1 MGRLQGLLPALSGG
15 PTLRALKAALDS
27 GVEGP
32 YRRVAVL
39 EAAKPALVAAL
50 AQATGAPV
58 LVVTTTAQR
67 AAQLQ
72 EEIEAW
78 TPSDQ
83 AVSLYP
89 DPAGLPYERVPSA
102 PGDRWQRL
110 AALHLLAHS
119 EPGPAAPIVLAPTLA
134 LMQHVLT
141 PVEFKSAAHTIT
153 VGQRVRL
160 DALLQRWVALGYRN
174 EALVEEPG
182 AFSRRGGVVDIWPP
196 QSPLPV
202 RLELDADRVDSLR
215 QFDPASQRSSAA
227 LDAVAIIPAR
237 EALFP
242 ADLPQRP
249 AALLGA
255 LGLDSAPAEVQ
266 RHLAE
271 EAQAA
276 LSLQRPDLTEL
287 YGAVLNKGGLLDFL
301 PSHGLLVVDELAE
314 VLALAAELEGQA
326 RELGLDQQDRGLLP
340 PGFPVPYWGREA
352 VEERLAG
359 PPRRVAL
366 ERWGQAVPLLG
377 AEARDALPGSPAA
390 PTARRDYFVLP
401 CRGVPAFGGRQA
413 PLAAWAR
420 SETRAGGR
428 AVIVSQQAPRL
439 AELLRDEDLF
449 ATPVEA
455 LSSLPSPGTLTL
467 VHGGLAQG
475 FGLLAEE
482 GGLALSLVGDA
493 EVFGFVK
500 QRRRRPPR
508 TATPRVDLGELA
520 PGAFIVHAD
529 HGIARFAGV
538 QTVAREGAEQEY
550 LVLEYA
556 GGDRL
561 FVPADQI
568 SRVTAYIGHAGQEPR
583 LHRLGGQEWG
593 RARERAQRA
602 ASMLA
607 EELLELYASRQVL
620 QGQVCPPDTVWQ
632 QELEASFPYAET
644 PDQLQAIEAVKAD
657 MESPRPM
664 DRLVCGDVG
673 YGKTEVAVRA
683 AFKALMSGRQV
694 AVLVPTTVLA
704 QQHLQTFSERL
715 APFPIRL
722 DVLSRF
728 RSDREQGQ
736 VVQGLREGTV
746 DLVIGTHRLLQKD
759 VAFKDLG
766 LVIIDEEQRF
776 GVGHKERL
784 KQMRREVDVLTL
796 SATPIPRT
804 LHMAL
809 AGVRDLSTMETPPEH
824 RLPILTYVAEYD
836 EKLVREAMLR
846 ELERGGQV
854 FYLHN
859 RVQTIARAAR
869 RLQELVPE
877 ARIAVGHG
885 QMHEEALERVMLE
898 FAQGQHDVLV
908 CTTIIESGLDLPNV
922 NTLLV
927 ERAEQFGLAQ
937 LYQLRGRVGRGPQRA
952 YAYFLFERDR
962 SMTETAQK
970 RLDAIFQ
977 ATELGAGLK
986 IALKDLE
993 IRGAGNLLGPEQ
1005 SGYISA
1011 VGFDLYTRLLAD
1023 AVARLQDQQAIAQG
1037 RQPQARPRPPEV
1049 TVDLPLAAHLPAD
1062 YVSDVNVRMELYRRL
1077 GAMTDQEETAGL
1089 EQELRDRFGAL
1100 PGPARALLDLMRLK
1114 LRADQAGVESIQSGE
1129 PYLTL
1134 KLRPTTVPPT
1144 LALERAFGPAVRVL
1158 PGKVLVSAQ
1167 DGWYRRLRQVL
1178 DTLAGPAGARSVAN
1192 QRRDG

>member
-366 ERWGQAVPLLG
+366 ERV
-377 AEARDALPGSPAA
+377 
-390 PTARRDYFVLP
+390 
-401 CRGVPAFGGRQA
+401 
-413 PLAAWAR
+413 
-420 SETRAGGR
+420 ET
-428 AVIVSQQAPRL
+428 
-439 AELLRDEDLF
+439 F
-449 ATPVEA
+449 
-455 LSSLPSPGTLTL
+455 
-467 VHGGLAQG
+467 
-475 FGLLAEE
+475 
-482 GGLALSLVGDA
+482 
-493 EVFGFVK
+493 
-500 QRRRRPPR
+500 
-508 TATPRVDLGELA
+508 
-520 PGAFIVHAD
+520 
-529 HGIARFAGV
+529 
-538 QTVAREGAEQEY
+538 GAEQRVQEP
-550 LVLEYA
+550 A
-556 GGDRL
+556 
-561 FVPADQI
+561 VPEVDL
-568 SRVTAYIGHAGQEPR
+568 PR
-583 LHRLGGQEWG
+583 LHEP
-593 RARERAQRA
+593 
-602 ASMLA
+602 
-607 EELLELYASRQVL
+607 LLEVRGEGLESPDHEDVRQEKVEDRKPAFRFSRL
-620 QGQVCPPDTVWQ
+620 IR
-632 QELEASFPYAET
+632 T
-644 PDQLQAIEAVKAD
+644 PDQLGV
-657 MESPRPM
+657 SV
-664 DRLVCGDVG
+664 L
-673 YGKTEVAVRA
+673 RA
-683 AFKALMSGRQV
+683 
-694 AVLVPTTVLA
+694 
-704 QQHLQTFSERL
+704 
-715 APFPIRL
+715 
-722 DVLSRF
+722 
-728 RSDREQGQ
+728 
-736 VVQGLREGTV
+736 QGLPERPRSFGI
-746 DLVIGTHRLLQKD
+746 LFHR
-759 VAFKDLG
+759 
-766 LVIIDEEQRF
+766 
-776 GVGHKERL
+776 
-784 KQMRREVDVLTL
+784 
-796 SATPIPRT
+796 
-804 LHMAL
+804 
-809 AGVRDLSTMETPPEH
+809 
-824 RLPILTYVAEYD
+824 
-836 EKLVREAMLR
+836 
-846 ELERGGQV
+846 
-854 FYLHN
+854 
-859 RVQTIARAAR
+859 
-869 RLQELVPE
+869 
-877 ARIAVGHG
+877 
-885 QMHEEALERVMLE
+885 
-898 FAQGQHDVLV
+898 
-908 CTTIIESGLDLPNV
+908 
-922 NTLLV
+922 
-927 ERAEQFGLAQ
+927 
-937 LYQLRGRVGRGPQRA
+937 
-952 YAYFLFERDR
+952 R
-962 SMTETAQK
+962 SM
-970 RLDAIFQ
+970 RIL
-977 ATELGAGLK
+977 
-986 IALKDLE
+986 
-993 IRGAGNLLGPEQ
+993 
-1005 SGYISA
+1005 
-1011 VGFDLYTRLLAD
+1011 
-1023 AVARLQDQQAIAQG
+1023 
-1037 RQPQARPRPPEV
+1037 
-1049 TVDLPLAAHLPAD
+1049 
-1062 YVSDVNVRMELYRRL
+1062 
-1077 GAMTDQEETAGL
+1077 
-1089 EQELRDRFGAL
+1089 
-1100 PGPARALLDLMRLK
+1100 
-1114 LRADQAGVESIQSGE
+1114 
-1129 PYLTL
+1129 
-1134 KLRPTTVPPT
+1134 
-1144 LALERAFGPAVRVL
+1144 
-1158 PGKVLVSAQ
+1158 
-1167 DGWYRRLRQVL
+1167 
-1178 DTLAGPAGARSVAN
+1178 
-1192 QRRDG
+1192 